1 MAQPPTLRTLRLED
15 LGDAASPE
23 LESLLGILNAFMG
36 EVTNALQGRLTR
48 GDNILSQGRT
58 GVKFRT
64 PASGAHVCSV
74 AHGLPQPVK
83 HALGPQAHRQR
94 RPLVG
99 VELDF
104 RQHPRRSSPIH
115 LSRSHGRH
123 RIQLQRHFRV
133 ANGLRV

>member
-58 GVKFRT
+58 GLKFRT
-64 PASGAHVCSV
+64 PTSGAHVCSV

-83 HALGPQAHRQR
+83 HALVSGLKRTDNVA
-94 RPLVG
+94 L
-99 VELDF
+99 
-104 RQHPRRSSPIH
+104 SSAWSSTFVNTP
-115 LSRSHGRH
+115 GA
-123 RIQLQRHFRV
+123 QVQFTFQ
-133 ANGLRV
+133 GLTADTEYSFNVIFE